1 MGQFVSQVGEK
12 TEIRLLPYIWEGVKN
27 LMLKVTEENI
37 KYLFNL
43 GMGKD
48 SKHNTKAGS
57 IKFKTVD
64 LAI

>member
-1 MGQFVSQVGEK
+1 
-12 TEIRLLPYIWEGVKN
+12 
-27 LMLKVTEENI
+27 MLKVTEENI

-57 IKFKTVD
+57 VTFKTLD